1 MARPKDLK
9 TKIFIDTGDPEET
22 KKAIDILGFLDGQT
36 TNPTLVAKL
45 RSGKDKLSQE
55 NALSFYKNHVQEVSR
70 LIPQGSVSIEVY
82 ADKNTTSG
90 EMIAQAKNMYKWIP
104 NAHIKLPLI
113 HEGLI
118 AAQRLLAEGMRLN
131 ITLCFSQEQAAAVFK
146 ILTDAQE
153 GQVFISPFIGRLDDK
168 GTNGM
173 DLIKNILA
181 MKEETG
187 SNIEVLTA
195 SVRSMDHLF
204 AAIKIGS
211 NIVTSPYKI
220 LNEWSQKG
228 LMLPEL
234 DFKYNSRS
242 LSSIE
247 YETFDFEK
255 DWEEFNIQHKLTDI
269 GLEKFADDWNAMLEQ

>member
-131 ITLCFSQEQAAAVFK
+131 ITLCFSQEQAATVFK

-220 LNEWSQKG
+220 LDEWSQKG

-234 DFKYNSRS
+234 DFKYNSIS